1 MGVPEIRLID
11 ATTSPDGEKYLYSCL
26 APLAFRR
33 YRKRAQYLEAAI
45 RGGFRKEV
53 LLMDGDAVGIIEYAP
68 APVSAYPIS
77 GPGAW
82 AMNCIWVLRRAKG
95 LRFGKMLVGRMIG
108 AAKEANGFATVAL
121 EGHWSPWLRLNE
133 MEYLGY
139 SSIDSRLMRHRVKRP
154 DVRFRAHLMWMPL
167 REGAGEPTMDWE
179 RLSRGVDFCIAHPL
193 YRAERLGQ
201 ENALEIC

>member
-139 SSIDSRLMRHRVKRP
+139 RSIDSRLMRHRVK
-154 DVRFRAHLMWMPL
+154 
-167 REGAGEPTMDWE
+167 
-179 RLSRGVDFCIAHPL
+179 
-193 YRAERLGQ
+193 
-201 ENALEIC
+201 